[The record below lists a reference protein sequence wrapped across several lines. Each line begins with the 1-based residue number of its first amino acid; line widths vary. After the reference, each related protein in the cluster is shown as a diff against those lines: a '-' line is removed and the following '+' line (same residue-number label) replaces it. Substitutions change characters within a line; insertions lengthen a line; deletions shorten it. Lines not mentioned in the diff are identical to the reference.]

1 MLDQL
6 AFPWRSTLSIRELLV
21 QIPDT
26 GPWKAAEHEREIVDF
41 KQTPETT
48 PTPAHALGHAME
60 RLRAEIVETAMS
72 FANARGGTIVLGV
85 RARAAEGE
93 LVVPGVDLGR
103 WVPDDVRAF
112 VHDRTA
118 PHLLVDIVVETVH
131 ERQVLI
137 VHVNAGP
144 EIYGTTSG
152 VFKHR
157 HGDRNLPLDDAT
169 MRALRA
175 ARGRYDWSAEPIDAG
190 PGAVSRAALEEAAA
204 RLRRRGM
211 NDLAEIAEREP
222 QQFLADTGLLDP
234 SGRVRRAAL
243 LLYGSEQS
251 LREHVPNWGVLLR
264 TAPSPGSEGTVLLR
278 RDDARR
284 PLVSLLDDLLD
295 RLTLLVR
302 VETIRAGAE
311 QIELVDYPPDALREL
326 LANAF
331 AHRDWQAAGVVEI
344 VHSREELTIS
354 SPGGLLPTLH
364 PSRLLRSNAA
374 RNSLLTRE
382 MARLRLAEQA
392 GLGFDRVY
400 RELARIGKPPP
411 EVADGPRFTVTLPGG
426 DADATLARYVASQLP
441 AELRDDVDILLLLA
455 HLRENRTVNAPGAA
469 PLLQRT
475 PAEVQRVLE
484 RMQRT
489 QIVEPT
495 RGTARRQQPS
505 YRLASSALAALR
517 TALRYRT
524 ESIDSDDRKLIRH
537 LRRNGQITNADVR
550 DYLDCDIYTARNRL
564 TRLRQK
570 GWIDFAPDSPRRGPD
585 VVYVKL
591 EKLDEEP
598 SDAAQA

>member
-6 AFPWRSTLSIRELLV
+6 AFPWRSTLNVRELLV
-21 QIPDT
+21 QVPDV
-26 GPWKAAEHEREIVDF
+26 GPWNAADHEREILDF

-48 PTPAHALGHAME
+48 PTPAHALRHAIE
-60 RLRAEIVETAMS
+60 RLRVEIVETAMS
-72 FANARGGTIVLGV
+72 FANARGGAIVLGV
-85 RARAAEGE
+85 RDRAQQGE
-93 LVVPGVDLGR
+93 RVVPGVDLGR

-118 PHLLVDIVVETVH
+118 PHLLVDVVVESVH
-131 ERQVLI
+131 ERHVLV
-137 VHVNAGP
+137 VHVNPGP

-175 ARGRYDWSAEPIDAG
+175 ARGRYDWSAEPLEAG
-190 PGAVSRAALEEAAA
+190 PRAVSRAALEEAAA

-211 NDLAEIAEREP
+211 TDLADLAEREP
-222 QQFLADTGLLDP
+222 RQFLADTGLLDP

-264 TAPSPGSEGTVLLR
+264 TAASPGSEGTVLLR

-311 QIELVDYPPDALREL
+311 QIELVDYPSDALREL

-344 VHSREELTIS
+344 VHSPEELSIS

-411 EVADGPRFTVTLPGG
+411 EVVDGPRFTVTLPGG

-441 AELRDDVDILLLLA
+441 DELRDDVDVLLLVS
-455 HLRENRTVNAPGAA
+455 HLRENRAVNAVSAA
-469 PLLQRT
+469 PLLQRS
-475 PAEVQRVLE
+475 PSEVQRVLE
-484 RMQRT
+484 RMQRA

-505 YRLASSALAALR
+505 YRLAPAALAGLR

-537 LRRNGQITNADVR
+537 LRRNGQLTNADVR

-564 TRLRQK
+564 ARLRQK

-598 SDAAQA
+598 PDAEQG